1 MRSFAEAKEMLI
13 QPLVL
18 SGIPFLNSWGLL
30 LGYVQ
35 AFTLVHSTTG
45 GSLLLCSPKGGQV
58 TVWGD
63 GGQSLDLVY
72 MRPARSGC
80 VEGRSVAKR
89 RVGCG
94 LGVCFP
100 FSTTFLFRVLRSLR
114 ILNLNLAFQV
124 VLLLHLTRWEYRIY
138 FILAMC

>member
-1 MRSFAEAKEMLI
+1 MRSFAGAKEMII
-13 QPLVL
+13 QTLVL

-35 AFTLVHSTTG
+35 DFTLVHSTKG

-58 TVWGD
+58 TVWGG

-72 MRPARSGC
+72 VRPARSGC
-80 VEGRSVAKR
+80 VEERSVVKR
-89 RVGCG
+89 RVGSG
-94 LGVCFP
+94 LGVCSP
-100 FSTTFLFRVLRSLR
+100 FSTTFWCRVLR

-138 FILAMC
+138 FILATC